1 MKTEA
6 EGSLT
11 IFSAL
16 SLLLILSFLLA
27 LLEGARVSGLK
38 MMDTLAAETGMD
50 CVAAEYQPVLWNK
63 YHLLYLDGAYGSE
76 QFEEHKVSSRV
87 MEYVA
92 GNLSKSGE
100 NSMFRTK
107 LCEAALMEYMLATD
121 NEGTGMLRQAA
132 AYMKQHLPEDIAK
145 KMYQQYQDGQQ
156 AQENGKT
163 DYSVEDADQAIVNA
177 KKEKEEDNIAQDKAN
192 EDQVQDAEKEKAES
206 PIQVVL
212 QLKQNAVL
220 GMTIPDMSSVS
231 SNAVELKDTVSKRQC
246 ETGTYHAKKTEKLN
260 VFDRVMVLEYIEKYF
275 SSYTEPGKGD
285 LAYEMEYIL
294 CGKETDRQNLES
306 SVERLML
313 MREAANVAHIIAD
326 REKLNQT
333 LIIATSLAGF
343 SGNPVIVKIVQIGVV
358 AAWAYVE
365 SILDLRTLLSGGKIA
380 LMKSLSEW
388 NVDIKKIGE
397 LVTDGGKAK
406 ECKDGLNYQGYVKQL
421 LFAVKEKK
429 IAYRMMD
436 IMEFAIQKEENS
448 KNARMDHMIGNMT
461 CEMRFEAEPLFAK
474 SNLHGG
480 QELGRYTFVKHQKM
494 SYSNE

>member
-76 QFEEHKVSSRV
+76 QFEEHKVSSHV

-132 AYMKQHLPEDIAK
+132 AYMKEHLPEDIVK

-380 LMKSLSEW
+380 LMKSSSEW

-474 SNLHGG
+474 SNSHGG
-480 QELGRYTFVKHQKM
+480 QKLGRYTFVKHQKM

>member
-1 MKTEA
+1 MKE
-6 EGSLT
+6 
-11 IFSAL
+11 
-16 SLLLILSFLLA
+16 
-27 LLEGARVSGLK
+27 
-38 MMDTLAAETGMD
+38 
-50 CVAAEYQPVLWNK
+50 
-63 YHLLYLDGAYGSE
+63 
-76 QFEEHKVSSRV
+76 
-87 MEYVA
+87 
-92 GNLSKSGE
+92 
-100 NSMFRTK
+100 
-107 LCEAALMEYMLATD
+107 
-121 NEGTGMLRQAA
+121 
-132 AYMKQHLPEDIAK
+132 HLPEDIAK

-177 KKEKEEDNIAQDKAN
+177 KKEKEEDSIAQDKAN

-380 LMKSLSEW
+380 LMKSSSEW

-421 LFAVKEKK
+421 LFAAKEKK

-474 SNLHGG
+474 SNSHGG
-480 QELGRYTFVKHQKM
+480 QKLGRYTFVKHQKM